1 VNNRATQAAQEL
13 AAVLLAQAENLA
25 SNDLTTIATAMTAV
39 RAAAREVEAALT
51 ERGWGGE
58 VLYGFGEVLH
68 DDEDDDLDDD
78 ALAELDDL
86 DEDEDEDEN
95 LDSEGNWVAPPGTR
109 MTYQARYDYVVVD
122 EEAFL
127 NYVERRAAE
136 AGESWTREDI
146 VEHTPAYVLAH
157 LEGFA
162 NKEFEGSGIVFAG
175 GQDAVHEVP
184 ITLWEMDD
192 ETRDDRFPTAM

>member
-1 VNNRATQAAQEL
+1 MTNTATEAAQEL

-25 SNDLTTIATAMTAV
+25 SNDLTSVSTAMTAV
-39 RAAAREVEAALT
+39 RAAARSVEAALS
-51 ERGWGGE
+51 ERGWGGG
-58 VLYGFGEVLH
+58 VLYGFG
-68 DDEDDDLDDD
+68 DPLDDD
-78 ALAELDDL
+78 QDDDPDNDALVELDDL
-86 DEDEDEDEN
+86 DEDEDEN

-122 EEAFL
+122 EVAFL
-127 NYVERRAAE
+127 HYVERRLEE
-136 AGESWTREDI
+136 AGESWSRDDI

-162 NKEFEGSGIVFAG
+162 NKDFEGSSGIVFAG
-175 GQDAVHEVP
+175 GQDAVHEIP

-192 ETRDDRFPTAM
+192 EARDDRFPTAM